1 MRKCIETLILK
12 LYNETAESNRNRMP
26 THSKTSQ
33 KSMEKNNQICEQFV
47 KSEMYATQVEELLRQ
62 EEIYVAA
69 HTRQIVSN
77 LEQVGAF
84 FSKFKN

>member
-1 MRKCIETLILK
+1 
-12 LYNETAESNRNRMP
+12 MP

-33 KSMEKNNQICEQFV
+33 KSVEKNNQICEQFV